1 MSGLELEWFLTDWT
15 QTTNTIDYGVKTV
28 ETINDKT
35 QITLERIGL
44 MPMPVEVQ
52 IQFKDG
58 GTTTYYIPLREM
70 RGEKPVEDGMVLLK
84 DWTWAYPE
92 YRFDIDID
100 GSEIEAVTIDVNNE
114 VADVNKDNNKI
125 IVL

>member
-1 MSGLELEWFLTDWT
+1 M
-15 QTTNTIDYGVKTV
+15 I
-28 ETINDKT
+28 
-35 QITLERIGL
+35 R
-44 MPMPVEVQ
+44 
-52 IQFKDG
+52 FKDG
-58 GTTTYYIPLREM
+58 RTTTYYIPLREM
-70 RGEKPVEDGMVLLK
+70 RGEKPVKKEVVLLK

-100 GSEIEAVTIDVNNE
+100 RSEIESVTIDVHNE

>member
-1 MSGLELEWFLTDWT
+1 MTLNG
-15 QTTNTIDYGVKTV
+15 
-28 ETINDKT
+28 KT
-35 QITLERIGL
+35 QIYLERIGL
-44 MPMPVEVQ
+44 MPMPTEVL
-52 IQFKDG
+52 IRFKDG
-58 GTTTYYIPLREM
+58 RTTTYYIPLREM
-70 RGEKPVEDGMVLLK
+70 RGEKPVEDGVVLLK

-100 GSEIEAVTIDVNNE
+100 GSEIESVTIDVDNE